1 MRLLRALALVF
12 SCVLMCAQAHAQ
24 TQSQSP
30 ARGDEVLRIGDV
42 LTLQL
47 PGEASVSKDYQIDR
61 RGRIALPEVGFVQLA
76 GRTIEEATKDTRT
89 ALARA
94 YRDLGRLTLVLKE
107 RRLPLT
113 VLGYV
118 RNPGPVELP
127 GDATLQ
133 MAIMASGGLM
143 QGAQLDRVIVTDAS
157 GKRVE
162 FDYKAY
168 LDSGDE
174 SLLPKLKPLDQIFV
188 PASPLIPKVQVEFD
202 GRTLAQSGDGADESR
217 SVKVFGEVGSPAVYS
232 WKPGMSVIDALMRAG
247 GVTRYSSVEQIRILN
262 KAGPVVFNLQA
273 YLDSGDAAH
282 LPPLEPGA
290 TIFVPKQLEEIRRS
304 AQTVYVM
311 GEVAKPGAYEG
322 KPGATFIDI
331 LANAGGPTRFA
342 ETRQIRVI
350 RADGSIVPVDLPR
363 FTDQGGALP
372 PINPGDTIFVPEKI
386 DNNEPSW
393 LKVAPTRAVQVLGA
407 VLKPGRYEWSD
418 EMSLFDLIAT
428 AGGPIA
434 RSDIARVQVT
444 RQENGVARTITFDMA
459 AFLNQGG
466 QAKDVPRIRAGDV
479 IMIPEL
485 PVDPNENKAQWVRQ
499 APEQSIYVMGQVVIP
514 GRYAFNDKLGFLDIL
529 TAANGPTSAA
539 DLRSVRVTQRGRK
552 GSQVVT
558 VNLARY
564 FATGDETL
572 LPKVRPGDVIYVPDR
587 VRDYLDQP
595 VSGAVRVMGAIN
607 RPGRYPFSDNVT
619 LLDLLAEA
627 GGPSADAMANRIVV
641 VQLAGQRK
649 QARVFDLVD
658 FVKTGDIA
666 RVPLVRGGDLV
677 YVPRMGDN
685 AWRKALDEVRDGASM
700 LSVLALA
707 RALGL

>member
-1 MRLLRALALVF
+1 MSRLVAPLLAFVLAVACAF
-12 SCVLMCAQAHAQ
+12 SPAHAE
-24 TQSQSP
+24 T
-30 ARGDEVLRIGDV
+30 RGDEVLRIGDV
-42 LTLQL
+42 LTIQL
-47 PGEASVSKDYQIDR
+47 PGEAAVSKDYQIDR
-61 RGRIALPEVGFVQLA
+61 RGRILLPEAGAAQLA
-76 GRTIEEATKDTRT
+76 GRTLEEATKDVRA
-89 ALARA
+89 ALSRA

-143 QGAQLDRVIVTDAS
+143 QGAQLDRVIVTDAK
-157 GKRVE
+157 GKRTE

-174 SLLPKLKPLDQIFV
+174 RLLPKLNPLDQIFV

-202 GRTLAQSGDGADESR
+202 GRTLAQSGDGSDESR

-247 GVTRYSSVEQIRILN
+247 GVTRYSSVEQIRVLN
-262 KAGPVVFNLQA
+262 RSGPVVFNLQA
-273 YLDSGDAAH
+273 YLDSGDVAH
-282 LPPLEPGA
+282 LPPLDPGA

-304 AQTVYVM
+304 AQTIYVM
-311 GEVAKPGAYEG
+311 GEVARPGAYEG
-322 KPGATFIDI
+322 KSGATFIDI

-350 RADGSIVPVDLPR
+350 RADGAIVPVDLPR
-363 FTDQGGALP
+363 FTEQGGALP
-372 PINPGDTIFVPEKI
+372 SVHSGDTIFVPEKI

-444 RQENGVARTITFDMA
+444 RQEEGRARTSVFDMA
-459 AFLNQGG
+459 AFLNKGG
-466 QAKDVPRIRAGDV
+466 RAQDVPRIRAGDIV
-479 IMIPEL
+479 MIPEL

-499 APEQSIYVMGQVVIP
+499 APEQSIYVMGQVIIP

-529 TAANGPTSAA
+529 TAANGPTAAA
-539 DLRSVRVTQRGRK
+539 DLRNLRVTQRGRK
-552 GSQVVT
+552 GAQVVT

-564 FATGDETL
+564 FATGDEAL

-587 VRDYLDQP
+587 VKDYLDQP
-595 VSGAVRVMGAIN
+595 ASQSVRVMGAIN
-607 RPGRYPFSDNVT
+607 RPGRYPFTDSVN

-627 GGPSADAMANRIVV
+627 GGPTSDAMQDRIVV

-649 QARVFDLVD
+649 QARVFNLVD
-658 FVKTGDIA
+658 FVKTGDVA

-677 YVPRMGDN
+677 YLPRVSDN

-700 LSVLALA
+700 LSILALL